1 MFWAS
6 RRRRNELLALGLGDW
21 GALAA
26 AAANLE
32 AAIAELFQGG
42 RIEALVPAG
51 EGLPS
56 TEALLPL
63 LLKLSDRFVE
73 RSKVGVTGKWG
84 ATHPKA
90 ASLALVAARRGG
102 FGGGTTDGTG
112 AEEEEGQLVEF
123 SEPLSLIVSEL
134 MLFLRCA
141 FGVALPALED
151 PDPDAPAAAAF

>member
-42 RIEALVPAG
+42 RMEALAPAG

-56 TEALLPL
+56 LLPL

-73 RSKVGVTGKWG
+73 RSKVGVTGMCG

-102 FGGGTTDGTG
+102 FGGGTTEGTA

-134 MLFLRCA
+134 MLFLRWA

-151 PDPDAPAAAAF
+151 PDPDPPGAAAF